1 MNRKEFIIK
10 NVANFRDNYIAD
22 YINKYIKNDNFYNF
36 GWGNLNE
43 KMVKF
48 EASRIDFNKKIIS
61 CYGDPRGL
69 DDLINEVIKFIRKK
83 SDAKIEKENILITN
97 GATNAIFL
105 LSYFFKNFLGINKI
119 LLQNPSYDT
128 AINIFKSQDYDIQT
142 INPNLNKLENG
153 NFGLAYLMFKFQNP
167 TGIYIEKDR
176 AKEFKNKLLKKC
188 YLIEDDSY
196 GLLENDSE
204 INIIDDKKYLYV
216 SSFSKYIFPGL
227 RMGYIIAHKDIID
240 KLKIIQKYYN
250 SYPNALSQ
258 LVLLDYLKTNK
269 IYGEIEN
276 KNKILISRRKLFENS
291 LSPKI
296 KGLIRHDKGGFYYWF
311 RLPNSI
317 NLNQLFIELLKNK
330 ILIIPGDIYFLNNK
344 YNAIR
349 ASISSINDND
359 ISIAAKHLSNIIEK
373 YV

>member
-1 MNRKEFIIK
+1 MNKKFIIK

-22 YINKYIKNDNFYNF
+22 YINQYIKNDNFYNF

-43 KMVKF
+43 KMIEF
-48 EASRIDFNKKIIS
+48 ESPKINFNKKIIG
-61 CYGDPRGL
+61 CYGDPKGI
-69 DDLINEVIKFIRKK
+69 DDLINEVIKFIHKK

-105 LSYFFKNFLGINKI
+105 LSCFFKSFLKIDNI

-128 AINIFKSQDYDIQT
+128 AINIFKSRGYDIQT
-142 INPNLNKLENG
+142 IDPNLNKLENKKLR
-153 NFGLAYLMFKFQNP
+153 LAYLMFKFQNP

-176 AKEFKNKLLKKC
+176 AKEFKNKLLKRC

-196 GLLENDSE
+196 GLLENNSE
-204 INIIDDKKYLYV
+204 INIIDNKKYLYV

-227 RMGYIIAHKDIID
+227 RMGYIVAHKNIIN

-250 SYPNALSQ
+250 SHPNILSQ
-258 LVLLDYLKTNK
+258 LMLLDYLKTNK
-269 IYGEIEN
+269 IYDEIEN
-276 KNKILISRRKLFENS
+276 KNKILDTRRKLFENS

-296 KGLIRHDKGGFYYWF
+296 KGLIQHYKGGFYYWF
-311 RLPNSI
+311 KLPNSI
-317 NLNQLFIELLKNK
+317 NLKQLFIELLKNK

-349 ASISSINDND
+349 VSISSINDND
-359 ISIAAKHLSNIIEK
+359 ISIATKYLSNIIEK

>member
-1 MNRKEFIIK
+1 MNKKFIVK
-10 NVANFRDNYIAD
+10 NIANFRDNYIAD
-22 YINKYIKNDNFYNF
+22 YINRYIKNDNFYNF

-43 KMVKF
+43 RLIKF
-48 EASRIDFNKKIIS
+48 QVPKIDFNKKIIS
-61 CYGDPRGL
+61 RYGDTQGI
-69 DDLINEVIKFIRKK
+69 DDLINEIVKFVRKK
-83 SDAKIEKENILITN
+83 SDAKIEKENIFITN

-105 LSYFFKNFLGINKI
+105 LSYFFKNFLEIDKI

-128 AINIFKSQDYDIQT
+128 AINIFKSQDYDIRT
-142 INPNLNKLENG
+142 VNPNLNKIENE
-153 NFGLAYLMFKFQNP
+153 NFRLAYLMFKFQNP

-176 AKEFKNKLLKKC
+176 AKKFKNKLLKKC

-204 INIIDDKKYLYV
+204 INIIDNEKYLYV

-227 RMGYIIAHKDIID
+227 RMGYIIAHKAIID

-250 SYPNALSQ
+250 SHPNILSQ
-258 LVLLDYLKTNK
+258 LILLDYLKTSK
-269 IYGEIEN
+269 IYDEIEN
-276 KNKILISRRKLFENS
+276 KNKILDTRRKLFENS
-291 LSPKI
+291 LSPKV
-296 KGLIRHDKGGFYYWF
+296 KDLIHYHKGGFYYWF
-311 RLPNSI
+311 KLPKSV
-317 NLNQLFIELLKNK
+317 NLNRLFIELLKNK
-330 ILIIPGDIYFLNNK
+330 ILIIPGDIYFVNNK

-349 ASISSINDND
+349 ASISSISDND

>member
-1 MNRKEFIIK
+1 MNRKKFIIK
-10 NVANFRDNYIAD
+10 NIANFRDNYIAN
-22 YINKYIKNDNFYNF
+22 YINRYIKDDNFYNF

-43 KMVKF
+43 KMIKF
-48 EASRIDFNKKIIS
+48 EASNIDFNKKIIAR
-61 CYGDPRGL
+61 YDDPGGM
-69 DDLINEVIKFIRKK
+69 DNLINEVIKFIHKK

-97 GATNAIFL
+97 GATNAVFL
-105 LSYFFKNFLGINKI
+105 LSYFFKSFLGIDKI
-119 LLQNPSYDT
+119 LLQNPIYDT

-142 INPNLNKLENG
+142 INPNLNKLENE
-153 NFGLAYLMFKFQNP
+153 NFRLAYLMFKFQNP

-176 AKEFKNKLLKKC
+176 AKEFKNKLLKKS

-204 INIIDDKKYLYV
+204 INIINNKKYLYV
-216 SSFSKYIFPGL
+216 SSFSKYVFPGL

-250 SYPNALSQ
+250 SHPNILSQ

-269 IYGEIEN
+269 IYDEIEN
-276 KNKILISRRKLFENS
+276 KNKILDRRRELFENS

-296 KGLIRHDKGGFYYWF
+296 KELIQHHKGGFYYWF
-311 RLPNSI
+311 KLPNSI
-317 NLNQLFIELLKNK
+317 DLNQLFIELLKNK
-330 ILIIPGDIYFLNNK
+330 ILIIPGNIYFLNNK